1 MSIHNFKA
9 FKIQDRFYM
18 DLIIFFSSQ
27 CKSSFPSHN
36 IKSSWVLKHKI
47 VPHKKCIGFLWWFI
61 EHKKHTNIWYQVST
75 LLLQEGERRH
85 FTLFIVP
92 WKKFFL
98 SYKVWNQLWNKKRY
112 SIRYLDSLSWKNLS
126 WDSLSWDSL
135 SWDSLSSRTVYP
147 QGQFILRQFV
157 LRQFILKD
165 SLSSG
170 TVYPQ
175 IVCPQKVY
183 P

>member
-1 MSIHNFKA
+1 
-9 FKIQDRFYM
+9 M

-112 SIRYLDSLSWKNLS
+112 SILLGVHSNLAKRNFIEEVWISLTKTIASLISRHFSQSRINLM
-126 WDSLSWDSL
+126 
-135 SWDSLSSRTVYP
+135 
-147 QGQFILRQFV
+147 G
-157 LRQFILKD
+157 
-165 SLSSG
+165 SG
-170 TVYPQ
+170 
-175 IVCPQKVY
+175 I
-183 P
+183 